1 MLTCAAYGMVQANL
15 VPSSTFESIRL
26 LSMSSTVE
34 RLRWSKD
41 RLTGVSGSACRV
53 Q

>member
-1 MLTCAAYGMVQANL
+1 MLTASVLLQANL

-41 RLTGVSGSACRV
+41 RLTGVSSNTCRM